1 MRVLIVAGGTGG
13 HLFPAIRLAQELCG
27 QGHAE
32 VMFVT
37 SQRGQDS
44 DILRKKNI
52 DFTTLCIVPLGS
64 KNPVAILKFLAMLAA
79 GTIKSLY
86 LLLKFRPE
94 VAIGFGG
101 YVSGPIILLASL
113 FRIKTV
119 IHEQNV
125 YPGKANR
132 ILARFVTKIALSFSE
147 TREYLKK
154 FEPKIVVS
162 GNPLRKELEG
172 LWKEKKLFTI
182 LVMGG
187 SQGAHALNKLI
198 PEAIGLMDDSKKKEF
213 EVIHLSGHRDR
224 DDVERSYNNKGIKNR
239 VFSFTEDMASLY
251 SECDFV
257 IARAGATTVSEL
269 LHLAKPAILVPY
281 PHGNGHQRLNAKV
294 LEERGGAVL
303 IEEQG
308 LEPEKLLDAVARLM
322 DKDLLS
328 EMAGKLKNDSARD
341 AAGILMK
348 TVLG

>member
-1 MRVLIVAGGTGG
+1 MKVLIVAGGTGG

-27 QGHAE
+27 QGQAE

-37 SQRGQDS
+37 SQRGQDR
-44 DILRKKNI
+44 DILRRRNI
-52 DFTTLCIVPLGS
+52 DFRTLCVVPLVS
-64 KNPVAILKFLAMLAA
+64 KNPVAILKFLTMLAA

-94 VAIGFGG
+94 AAIGFGG

-125 YPGKANR
+125 YPGKTNR
-132 ILARFVTKIALSFSE
+132 ILARFVTRIALSFSE
-147 TREYLKK
+147 TREYLKR
-154 FEPKIVVS
+154 FEPKIIVS
-162 GNPLRKELEG
+162 GNPLRKELDER
-172 LWKEKKLFTI
+172 WKKGNLFTI

-198 PEAIGLMDDSKKKEF
+198 PEAIRLMDDSRKKEF
-213 EVIHLSGHRDR
+213 EVIHLSGQRDR
-224 DDVERSYNNKGIKNR
+224 DEVERSYNNKGIKNR
-239 VFSFTEDMASLY
+239 VFSFTEDMALLY

-294 LEERGGAVL
+294 LEERGAAVL
-303 IEEQG
+303 IEEER
-308 LEPEKLLDAVARLM
+308 LEPEKLRDVVVKFM

-328 EMAGKLKNDSARD
+328 EMSGRLKDDSTMD
-341 AAGILMK
+341 SAGILMK